1 MSRKK
6 RRYRKQGTREISRLR
21 CAPLEMTSEAQ
32 DQTESSVP
40 QSNLLALL
48 SAFDGYSN
56 AAAFLGE
63 DSPLLSSGTFRRSGL
78 TRETELLTTA
88 YRENWIAKRII
99 DMPCEDMTRAWYK
112 LSTSLPEAAV
122 RDLHRLEAWHNVKQ
136 EIANAI
142 RWARLYGGSIALI
155 VLRGEENRL
164 DQPIDYDLLLPNCF
178 QGLLVLD
185 RAQGIEPS
193 QELVTDLDDP
203 DFGLPM
209 YYTVELETGSYSES
223 SIQNSKPT
231 AAAGRRS
238 LDFARDDMRDAQD
251 DTGAGNM
258 VWNGIDSATVKPL
271 EYANDSISYHAP
283 VYQSVKIHH
292 SRVLRFVG
300 RELPYMEMVAEN
312 YWGASELEHIW
323 DELQKRNAT
332 SANIAQLVFQ
342 ANITTLKMGHLGQ
355 HLAMGTE
362 KQRLDALQAMETE
375 NRLRTSFGLQ
385 IMNADD
391 SLENHSYSF
400 GGLSEIYE
408 AFMMDMAGAAEIPA
422 TKLFGRSPQGMNST
436 GEADL
441 RNYYD
446 MIAQMQERCLRPA
459 LEKLVP
465 IMAISC
471 WAYVPNDLEIV
482 FQPIM
487 TTSPAEKAELVQKLT
502 SDVIEAF
509 KCGLITQEQALAELE
524 SRGEA
529 LGVYTKLNSVTHH
542 KSFKT
547 TE

>member
-21 CAPLEMTSEAQ
+21 CAPLEMTSEAR

-362 KQRLDALQAMETE
+362 KQRQEALQAMETE

>member
-1 MSRKK
+1 MARKRK
-6 RRYRKQGTREISRLR
+6 RYRGTAGNRS
-21 CAPLEMTSEAQ
+21 T
-32 DQTESSVP
+32 TKSSVTEQTVP
-40 QSNLLALL
+40 KSNLLALL
-48 SAFDGYSN
+48 SAFDGYAN

-78 TRETELLTTA
+78 SRQTELLTVT

-99 DMPCEDMTRAWYK
+99 DMPCEDMTRAWYR
-112 LSTSLPEAAV
+112 LSTSLPESA
-122 RDLHRLEAWHNVKQ
+122 LHMLKRLEAKHSVKQ

-142 RWARLYGGSIALI
+142 RWARLYGGSLALMVI
-155 VLRGEENRL
+155 RGEEQRL
-164 DQPIDYDLLLPNCF
+164 DLPLDPDVLLPGCF

-185 RAQGIEPS
+185 KAQGIEPS
-193 QELVTDLDDP
+193 MELVRDLDDP

-209 YYTVELETGSYSES
+209 YYTVDLELGGGNNSGFTSSALRAPAWATARTPTENEHTGSFS
-223 SIQNSKPT
+223 
-231 AAAGRRS
+231 GR
-238 LDFARDDMRDAQD
+238 FVPPQ
-251 DTGAGNM
+251 GEGF
-258 VWNGIDSATVKPL
+258 
-271 EYANDSISYHAP
+271 P
-283 VYQSVKIHH
+283 VYQRVKIHH
-292 SRVLRFVG
+292 SRVLRFIG

-323 DELQKRNAT
+323 DELQKRSAT

-355 HLAMGTE
+355 HLAMGTD
-362 KQRLDALQAMETE
+362 KQRQDALQAMEAE
-375 NRLRTSFGLQ
+375 NRLRTSYGLQ

-446 MIAQMQERCLRPA
+446 MIAQMQERHLRPA

-465 IMAISC
+465 VMAISC
-471 WAYVPNDLEIV
+471 WGYAPEDLEII
-482 FQPIM
+482 FEPMM

-502 SDVIEAF
+502 ADVIEAF
-509 KCGLITQEQALAELE
+509 KAGLVTREEALTELQ
-524 SRGEA
+524 SRGEG
-529 LGVYTKLNSVTHH
+529 LGVYTKLQECNFV
-542 KSFKT
+542 
-547 TE
+547 